1 MSSSIKLTDANRWLL
16 IMILTPVLSV
26 SFTSFIL
33 STGQTAVAQESPG
46 GQGQGQ
52 GQGQEQGQGQD
63 AAGGTPPEELVI
75 RRVEIW
81 GLFYRLMIVAFVV
94 GAVVQGTI
102 IYISWRFRESNK
114 KNWPRESLEGTH
126 R

>member
-1 MSSSIKLTDANRWLL
+1 MSSSIRLTDANRWLL
-16 IMILTPVLSV
+16 IMILAPVLSV

-33 STGQTAVAQESPG
+33 YAGQTAVAQESPE

-52 GQGQEQGQGQD
+52 D
-63 AAGGTPPEELVI
+63 SAGGSAPEELVV

-102 IYISWRFRESNK
+102 IYVSWRFRESNK

>member
-1 MSSSIKLTDANRWLL
+1 MSSSIRLTDANRWLS
-16 IMILTPVLSV
+16 IMILAPVLSV

-46 GQGQGQ
+46 GQGQE
-52 GQGQEQGQGQD
+52 QEQEQGQD

-114 KNWPRESLEGTH
+114 KNWPREPLEGTH

>member
-1 MSSSIKLTDANRWLL
+1 MSSSIRLTDANRWLL
-16 IMILTPVLSV
+16 IMILAPVLSV

-33 STGQTAVAQESPG
+33 NAGQTAVAQESPE
-46 GQGQGQ
+46 GQNS
-52 GQGQEQGQGQD
+52 
-63 AAGGTPPEELVI
+63 AGGSAPEELVV

-81 GLFYRLMIVAFVV
+81 GLFYRLMIVAFTV

-114 KNWPRESLEGTH
+114 KNWPREPLEGPH

>member
-1 MSSSIKLTDANRWLL
+1 MSSSIRLTAANRWLI
-16 IMILTPVLSV
+16 IMILAPVLSV

-33 STGQTAVAQESPG
+33 NTGQTAVAQESPE

-52 GQGQEQGQGQD
+52 D
-63 AAGGTPPEELVI
+63 SAGGSAPEELVV

-81 GLFYRLMIVAFVV
+81 GLFYRLMIVAFTV

>member
-1 MSSSIKLTDANRWLL
+1 MNSSIRLTDANRWLL
-16 IMILTPVLSV
+16 IMILAPVLSV
-26 SFTSFIL
+26 SFTSLIINA
-33 STGQTAVAQESPG
+33 GQTAVAQESPE

-52 GQGQEQGQGQD
+52 D
-63 AAGGTPPEELVI
+63 SAGGSAPEELVI

-81 GLFYRLMIVAFVV
+81 GLFYRLMIVAFTV
-94 GAVVQGTI
+94 GAVVQGVI
-102 IYISWRFRESNK
+102 IYVSWRFRESNK

>member
-1 MSSSIKLTDANRWLL
+1 MSSSNRLVDANRWLL
-16 IMILTPVLSV
+16 IIILTPVLSL

-33 STGQTAVAQESPG
+33 STGQTAVAQESPA
-46 GQGQGQ
+46 
-52 GQGQEQGQGQD
+52 GQEQGQET
-63 AAGGTPPEELVI
+63 AAGTPPEELVI